1 MKKPLTFLLSLT
13 FLFLFSGC
21 VTTPEQIVITSNV
34 SVFHNITAKN
44 KGGKVVVLP
53 FKKELEISLE
63 FQSYKKIIED
73 NLQKNGFNIVQEKD
87 ASDFIAF
94 VSYGIGG
101 GKDKPIF
108 SPVFGST
115 GGWNGTFRGL
125 PFNWGAGGTNWSAGG
140 TTYSMPTF
148 GVVGSRT
155 GSIIIYT
162 KQLALDLVET
172 STLES
177 KKVNKIY
184 EGRVKNTGSCS
195 MIPAVMPEM
204 LESLF
209 KDFPKQSGSTHTI
222 SLLWDRTC

>member
-1 MKKPLTFLLSLT
+1 MKTKLTFLLSLT

-21 VTTPEQIVITSNV
+21 VTTPEQKFITSNV

-53 FKKELEISLE
+53 FKKEFEIILE

-115 GGWNGTFRGL
+115 GGWRGTFSGSSY
-125 PFNWGAGGTNWSAGG
+125 NWGAAGTNWG
-140 TTYSMPTF
+140 TYSMPTF

-155 GSIIIYT
+155 GNIIIYT
-162 KQLALDLVET
+162 TQLALDLVET

-177 KKVNKIY
+177 KKINKLY
-184 EGRVKNTGSCS
+184 EGRVKSTGSCS

>member
-1 MKKPLTFLLSLT
+1 MFL
-13 FLFLFSGC
+13 
-21 VTTPEQIVITSNV
+21 N
-34 SVFHNITAKN
+34 
-44 KGGKVVVLP
+44 
-53 FKKELEISLE
+53 
-63 FQSYKKIIED
+63 
-73 NLQKNGFNIVQEKD
+73 
-87 ASDFIAF
+87 
-94 VSYGIGG
+94 GIGG
-101 GKDKPIF
+101 GKEELVS
-108 SPVFGST
+108 SPVYGST
-115 GGWNGTFRGL
+115 GG
-125 PFNWGAGGTNWSAGG
+125 G
-140 TTYSMPTF
+140 TTTFSGSAYNYGGGGSTYYSGTAYSMPTF

-222 SLLWDRTC
+222 DLPWNGTC

>member
-1 MKKPLTFLLSLT
+1 MNKPLTLLLSLT

-21 VTTPEQIVITSNV
+21 VTTPEQTFITSNV
-34 SVFHNITAKN
+34 SVFHTITEKN
-44 KGGKVVVLP
+44 KGSKVVVLP
-53 FKKELEISLE
+53 FKKELESSLE
-63 FQSYKKIIED
+63 FQNYKKIIEH
-73 NLQKNGFNIVQEKD
+73 NLQKNGFNIVQEQD
-87 ASDFIAF
+87 TSDFIAF

-101 GKDKPIF
+101 GKDTPIL

-115 GGWNGTFRGL
+115 GVWNGTFRGL
-125 PFNWGAGGTNWSAGG
+125 TYNFGAGGNNWSDGEI
-140 TTYSMPTF
+140 TYSMPTF

-155 GSIIIYT
+155 GNIIIYT

-172 STLES
+172 STLKR
-177 KKVNKIY
+177 KKINKIY

-195 MIPAVMPEM
+195 MIPAVMPKM

-222 SLLWDRTC
+222 GLPWDGIC

>member
-1 MKKPLTFLLSLT
+1 MKTKPLTFLLSLT

-21 VTTPEQIVITSNV
+21 VTTPEQTFITSNV
-34 SVFHNITAKN
+34 SVFHTITEKN
-44 KGGKVVVLP
+44 KGSKVVVLP
-53 FKKELEISLE
+53 FKKELESSLE
-63 FQSYKKIIED
+63 FQNYKKIIEN
-73 NLQKNGFNIVQEKD
+73 NLQKNGFNIVQKKD
-87 ASDFIAF
+87 TSDFIAF
-94 VSYGIGG
+94 VSYGTGG
-101 GKDKPIF
+101 GKDKFIS
-108 SPVFGST
+108 SPVFGSR
-115 GGWNGTFRGL
+115 GGWRGTFSGSSY
-125 PFNWGAGGTNWSAGG
+125 NWGTAGTNWG
-140 TTYSMPTF
+140 TYSMPTF

-184 EGRVKNTGSCS
+184 EGRVKSTGSCS

-222 SLLWDRTC
+222 GLPWDGTC

>member
-1 MKKPLTFLLSLT
+1 MKTKKLTFLLAIT

-21 VTTPEQIVITSNV
+21 MTSGIIANV
-34 SVFHNITAKN
+34 SVFHNITEKY
-44 KGGKVVVLP
+44 KGKKVVVLP
-53 FKKELEISLE
+53 FQTELESSLE
-63 FQSYKKIIED
+63 FQNYKKTIEN
-73 NLQKNGFNIVQEKD
+73 NLQKYGFNIVQEKD
-87 ASDFIAF
+87 SSDFIAF

-101 GKDKPIF
+101 GKDKLVS

-115 GGWNGTFRGL
+115 GGGSGTFSGSSY
-125 PFNWGAGGTNWSAGG
+125 NYGTGGTTYYSG

-184 EGRVKNTGSCS
+184 EGRVKSTGSCS

-222 SLLWDRTC
+222 GLPWDGTC

>member
-1 MKKPLTFLLSLT
+1 M
-13 FLFLFSGC
+13 
-21 VTTPEQIVITSNV
+21 
-34 SVFHNITAKN
+34 
-44 KGGKVVVLP
+44 
-53 FKKELEISLE
+53 
-63 FQSYKKIIED
+63 
-73 NLQKNGFNIVQEKD
+73 QKNGFNIVQKKD
-87 ASDFIAF
+87 TSDFIAF
-94 VSYGIGG
+94 VSYGTGE
-101 GKDKPIF
+101 GKDKFIS

-115 GGWNGTFRGL
+115 GRWGGTFSGSSY
-125 PFNWGAGGTNWSAGG
+125 NWGAGGTNWG
-140 TTYSMPTF
+140 TYSMPTF

-177 KKVNKIY
+177 KAVNKIY

-222 SLLWDRTC
+222 GLPWDGTC

>member
-1 MKKPLTFLLSLT
+1 MNKPLTFLLSFT

-21 VTTPEQIVITSNV
+21 VTTPEQTLITSNV
-34 SVFHNITAKN
+34 SVFHTITEKN
-44 KGGKVVVLP
+44 KSRKVVVLP
-53 FKKELEISLE
+53 FKKELESSLE
-63 FQSYKKIIED
+63 FQNYKKIIEH

-87 ASDFIAF
+87 TSDFIAF

-125 PFNWGAGGTNWSAGG
+125 PYNWGAGGTNWGAGG

-155 GSIIIYT
+155 GNIIIYT
-162 KQLALDLVET
+162 TQLALDLVET

>member
-1 MKKPLTFLLSLT
+1 MKTKLTFILLLT

-21 VTTPEQIVITSNV
+21 VTTPEQTFITSNV
-34 SVFHNITAKN
+34 SVFHTITEKN
-44 KGGKVVVLP
+44 KGSKVVVLP
-53 FKKELEISLE
+53 FKKELESSLE
-63 FQSYKKIIED
+63 FQNYKKIIEH
-73 NLQKNGFNIVQEKD
+73 NLQKNGFNIVQEQD
-87 ASDFIAF
+87 TSDFIAF

-101 GKDKPIF
+101 GKDTPIF

-115 GGWNGTFRGL
+115 GVWNGTFRGL
-125 PFNWGAGGTNWSAGG
+125 PYNFGAGGTNWSDGG
-140 TTYSMPTF
+140 ITYSMPTF

-177 KKVNKIY
+177 KKINKIY
-184 EGRVKNTGSCS
+184 EGRVKSTGSCS
-195 MIPAVMPEM
+195 MIPAVMPKM

>member
-1 MKKPLTFLLSLT
+1 MKTPLTFLLSLT

-34 SVFHNITAKN
+34 SVFHTITEKN
-44 KGGKVVVLP
+44 KGSKVVVLP

-63 FQSYKKIIED
+63 FQNYKKIIEN
-73 NLQKNGFNIVQEKD
+73 NLQKNGFNIVQKKD
-87 ASDFIAF
+87 NSDFIAF
-94 VSYGIGG
+94 VSYGTGE
-101 GKDKPIF
+101 GKDKFIS

-115 GGWNGTFRGL
+115 GGWGGNFSGSSY
-125 PFNWGAGGTNWSAGG
+125 NWGTGGTNWG
-140 TTYSMPTF
+140 TYSMPTF
-148 GVVGSRT
+148 GVGGSRT
-155 GSIIIYT
+155 GNIIIYT
-162 KQLALDLVET
+162 TQLALDLVET

>member
-1 MKKPLTFLLSLT
+1 MSKPLTFLLSLT

-34 SVFHNITAKN
+34 SVFHTITKKN
-44 KGGKVVVLP
+44 KGSKVVGLP
-53 FKKELEISLE
+53 FKKELESSLE
-63 FQSYKKIIED
+63 FQNYKKIIEH

-87 ASDFIAF
+87 TSDFIAF
-94 VSYGIGG
+94 VSYGTGE
-101 GKDKPIF
+101 GKDKFIS

-222 SLLWDRTC
+222 GLPWDGTC